1 MRKEDSLR
9 YRVTVRFVDG
19 RQRYHIEDIEADSM
33 KDALRAIVDTV
44 PRSVL
49 DTADLVEVRP
59 QVSDEERDY
68 SAG

>member
-1 MRKEDSLR
+1 MR

-19 RQRYHIEDIEADSM
+19 RQRYHIEDIAAGSM
-33 KDALRAIVDTV
+33 KDALHAIVDAV
-44 PRSVL
+44 PRAVL

-59 QVSDEERDY
+59 HVSDEERDY